1 MHRRHLLALGAT
13 ALAGAGTAQAQ
24 GTFPT
29 RPIRI
34 IYPYPPGG
42 GGDIVARLV
51 AEKMRS
57 DLGQPVVVDNRPG
70 AGGLIGAEAAARAPK
85 DGYTVLVTAGGL
97 AIAPSVYTR
106 LPFDP
111 VQDLVGVA
119 QLALVPLL
127 VVTRPESPLNSITDL
142 IAQARREPDGVI
154 FASFGNGTPPHLVGE
169 SIQQHAGV
177 RMTHAP
183 YRGGAQ
189 AMPDLLSG
197 QLTVGIFDVV
207 SMAPHVAAGRLKALA
222 ITGPRRAAALP
233 EIPTLSE
240 AGVPFDAVGW
250 HAAFAPA
257 GTPQP
262 MVDRLN
268 AAFVR
273 AANLPEVRAAI
284 VAGGSIPVEPPLT
297 APEWTAQ
304 FRRDVE
310 TWGAVAR
317 AANVTMD

>member
-1 MHRRHLLALGAT
+1 MQRRHLLALGAA
-13 ALAGAGTAQAQ
+13 ALAPAGTAHAQ
-24 GTFPT
+24 PAFPT
-29 RPIRI
+29 RPVRI

-57 DLGQPVVVDNRPG
+57 DLGQPVVVENRPG
-70 AGGLIGAEAAARAPK
+70 AGGLIGAEAAVRAPK
-85 DGYTVLVTAGGL
+85 DGYTVLLTAGAL
-97 AIAPSVYTR
+97 AIAPSVYAR

-111 VQDLVGVA
+111 VKDLVGVA

-127 VVTRPESPLNSITDL
+127 VVTRPESPLNSIADL
-142 IAQARREPDGVI
+142 IALARRDGDKVI
-154 FASFGNGTPPHLVGE
+154 YASFGNGTPAHLVGE
-169 SIQQHAGV
+169 SIQQHAGI

-183 YRGGAQ
+183 YRGGTQ
-189 AMPDLLSG
+189 ALPDLLSG
-197 QLTVGIFDVV
+197 QLTVGILDVV

-222 ITGPRRAAALP
+222 ITGPRRTAALP
-233 EIPTLSE
+233 NVPTLTE

-250 HAAFAPA
+250 HAVFAPA
-257 GTPQP
+257 GTPEP
-262 MVDRLN
+262 IVARLN

-273 AANLPEVRAAI
+273 AVGQPEVREAI
-284 VAGGSIPVEPPLT
+284 LAGGSIPVEPPLT
-297 APEWTAQ
+297 PQQWTEQ